1 MARAKGFEP
10 ATFTL
15 ATCGS
20 GLKLRVRI
28 GGVPSK
34 DAAAKVCVGGRLPA
48 VAGHGAKVSTEP
60 ALAWGRRRHSQG
72 IAELLAA
79 KPNGN
84 KTSRYLTS
92 KGYCLRQFAAGRENQ
107 SISDFTFLD
116 VEQWLAR

>member
-1 MARAKGFEP
+1 
-10 ATFTL
+10 
-15 ATCGS
+15 
-20 GLKLRVRI
+20 VRI
-28 GGVPSK
+28 GGVTAK

-72 IAELLAA
+72 LAELLAA

-84 KTSRYLTS
+84 KTSRYLPS
-92 KGYCLRQFAAGRENQ
+92 QGYYLRPFAAGRENQ
-107 SISDFTFLD
+107 SISDFTCLD